1 MSRPW
6 KAVKTAAAAIGC
18 LAVAGLLVN
27 PGVSQGDGPNPPLSV
42 SIANTPLPVTGT
54 VSVPGGINVNGTVP
68 VSVTDPAVRL
78 YRGTGV
84 GTFDTGSN
92 GLEFRVTDPVEPGE
106 RLVVEYVSLNC
117 EGDPE
122 HQFQIASVGVSEPH
136 GAGRDTYW
144 FELPAVTNFLSG
156 EQAHGTVGQHLRLY
170 HDGSAYSTEG
180 PAFLV
185 YRNQTSGETRC
196 IGGVSGYIVNLE

>member
-6 KAVKTAAAAIGC
+6 KAVKTAAAAIAC

-27 PGVSQGDGPNPPLSV
+27 PGVSQGDGPKPAQPV
-42 SIANTPLPVTGT
+42 VVTNTSLPVM
-54 VSVPGGINVNGTVP
+54 VPGGVTVNGTVP
-68 VSVTDPAVRL
+68 VSVKDPAVRL

-84 GTFDTGSN
+84 GKFATGSN

-117 EGDPE
+117 VGDPD
-122 HQFQIASVGVSEPH
+122 HQFQIASVGMSEPD
-136 GAGRDTYW
+136 GAGGRLTYW
-144 FELPAVTNFLSG
+144 FQLPTLTNFLSG
-156 EQAHGTVGQHLRLY
+156 EQVHGAVGQHLRLY
-170 HDGSAYSTEG
+170 HDGSDYSAEG
-180 PAFLV
+180 PAFVV